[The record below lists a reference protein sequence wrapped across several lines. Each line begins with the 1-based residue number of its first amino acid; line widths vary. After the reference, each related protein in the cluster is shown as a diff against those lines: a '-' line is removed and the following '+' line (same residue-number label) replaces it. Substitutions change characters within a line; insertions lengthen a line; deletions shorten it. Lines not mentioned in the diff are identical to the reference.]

1 MNEPMPTENNDAAA
15 IRQTR
20 VAVEEAERELDAE
33 ALGRLFT
40 EDISML
46 PPENRIDGAE
56 HVEQFHRELYQGL
69 RALDVDFQI
78 EQIQVLGDLAIETGT
93 YIFESVRRDGTE
105 NRGGGKYIYTY
116 ERQPSGGWKIH
127 RMSWG

>member
-1 MNEPMPTENNDAAA
+1 MPTENEDAAA
-15 IRQTR
+15 IRQIR
-20 VAVEEAERELDAE
+20 VAVEEAEKKLDAE

-40 EDISML
+40 KDIAMV
-46 PPENRIDGAE
+46 PPGNRIDGAE
-56 HVEQFHRELYQGL
+56 HVEQFHQELYQEL

-78 EQIQVLGDLAIETGT
+78 EQIQVLGDLAIESGT
-93 YIFESVRRDGTE
+93 YTFESVRRDGTE
-105 NRGGGKYIYTY
+105 SHGGGKYIYTY